1 MPRGFF
7 YLVRL
12 TTLEVLGIF
21 GDNGVMGK
29 EEIIELI
36 ESFDTAKV
44 EKGKQA
50 LIEKFGDVYP
60 KRPVAYLLFELGH
73 LPHSTRN
80 CVNHMGQYLEQ
91 LVRHWHKDLIDICK
105 EHEKRGEY
113 IDVDEEYFITHYSKK
128 PLSKLIEEIEKKTG
142 KVELINKI
150 DRIRE
155 QWNISKHDMSPN
167 IVNGKDMPRFSVSD
181 VVEMVFEII
190 EIRDELNKISWY
202 VRYYNQNKSPNYYV
216 EGGEKDDVSW
226 DF

>member
-1 MPRGFF
+1 
-7 YLVRL
+7 
-12 TTLEVLGIF
+12 
-21 GDNGVMGK
+21 MGK

-36 ESFDTAKV
+36 ESLDETKV
-44 EKGKQA
+44 EKGKQV

-113 IDVDEEYFITHYSKK
+113 IDVDEEYFITYYSKK
-128 PLSKLIEEIEKKTG
+128 PLSHLIKEIEKKTG

-155 QWNISKHDMSPN
+155 RYMKLDVPK
-167 IVNGKDMPRFSVSD
+167 VSVSD